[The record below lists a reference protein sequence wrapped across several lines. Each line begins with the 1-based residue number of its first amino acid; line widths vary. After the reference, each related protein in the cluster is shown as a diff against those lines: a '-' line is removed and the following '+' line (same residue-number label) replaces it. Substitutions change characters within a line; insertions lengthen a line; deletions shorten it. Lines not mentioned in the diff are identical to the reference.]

1 VFSKVYI
8 HRFIIVTFTFEYWMT
23 FNWHIHVLVFLYA
36 AIFRFNIVFCNTL
49 LIVSYNI
56 VHLLCVLDYVKSVY
70 VFVSYAHWLYNT
82 YMYIA
87 LIVTIYYI
95 SILFMTSHICLQFKT
110 LPIVFMLKCCICL
123 QFKTCRWFL
132 CYNTFKVIIHY
143 FYQQNRH
150 TLLQVS
156 ILYLVSKPTRPLSY
170 FCIFLSLVKNALI
183 FCATMYVY
191 LVLEYSV
198 FSVLVVSLIS
208 YNLILRPR
216 KEIHV
221 FF

>member
-1 VFSKVYI
+1 
-8 HRFIIVTFTFEYWMT
+8 M
-23 FNWHIHVLVFLYA
+23 FL
-36 AIFRFNIVFCNTL
+36 
-49 LIVSYNI
+49 
-56 VHLLCVLDYVKSVY
+56 
-70 VFVSYAHWLYNT
+70 WLYNI

-87 LIVTIYYI
+87 LIVTKYYI
-95 SILFMTSHICLQFKT
+95 SILFMTSHSCICLQFKM
-110 LPIVFMLKCCICL
+110 LPMVFVLKCCICL

-156 ILYLVSKPTRPLSY
+156 ILCLVSKPTRPLSY

-208 YNLILRPR
+208 YNLILRPW

>member
-1 VFSKVYI
+1 
-8 HRFIIVTFTFEYWMT
+8 M
-23 FNWHIHVLVFLYA
+23 FL
-36 AIFRFNIVFCNTL
+36 
-49 LIVSYNI
+49 
-56 VHLLCVLDYVKSVY
+56 
-70 VFVSYAHWLYNT
+70 WLYN
-82 YMYIA
+82 MYIA

-95 SILFMTSHICLQFKT
+95 SILFMTSHS
-110 LPIVFMLKCCICL
+110 CICL

-156 ILYLVSKPTRPLSY
+156 KPTRPLSY
-170 FCIFLSLVKNALI
+170 FYIFLSLVKNDLI

-198 FSVLVVSLIS
+198 FSVLVVLLIS